1 MGVHLPESRIIRFY
15 KMLSHYFTFKVLV
28 FSSRNKELEIT
39 TSNNSK
45 HLQILEPNYVVW
57 DFGSTTFYL
66 CDLEE
71 VT

>member
-1 MGVHLPESRIIRFY
+1 
-15 KMLSHYFTFKVLV
+15 MLSHYFTFKVLV